1 MSGSIEL
8 RRGGKII
15 TPNKITN
22 NIKNFSVWRFSDFD
36 NREFVKS
43 VIYSIISQILKDSTF
58 KYLDYI
64 RIENSIIF
72 NGLEVVFYYNNAEVF
87 IFMSIKVDKKK
98 YLLDRPYPRR
108 GLLYDKLEGMIN
120 SINNECKLRQS

>member
-8 RRGGKII
+8 RRGDKII
-15 TPNKITN
+15 TPTKIIN
-22 NIKNFSVWRFSDFD
+22 NIKKFFVWRFSDFD
-36 NREFVKS
+36 NREFIKS
-43 VIYSIISQILKDSTF
+43 VIYSIILQILKDSTF

-98 YLLDRPYPRR
+98 YLLDKPYPRR

-120 SINNECKLRQS
+120 SINNECKLR

>member
-1 MSGSIEL
+1 MSRSIEL

-15 TPNKITN
+15 TPTKILN
-22 NIKNFSVWRFSDFD
+22 IIKNLSTWRFSGFD
-36 NREFVKS
+36 NRDFIKNI
-43 VIYSIISQILKDSTF
+43 IYLIISQIIKDSTF

-98 YLLDRPYPRR
+98 YLLDKPYPRR

-120 SINNECKLRQS
+120 SINNECKLR

>member
-1 MSGSIEL
+1 MSESIEL

-15 TPNKITN
+15 TPTKILN
-22 NIKNFSVWRFSDFD
+22 SIKSLYIWKFSNFD
-36 NREFVKS
+36 NRDFIKNI
-43 VIYSIISQILKDSTF
+43 IYLIISQIIKDSTF

-64 RIENSIIF
+64 RIKNSIIF

-87 IFMSIKVDKKK
+87 IFMSIKVDKKR
-98 YLLDRPYPRR
+98 YLLDKPYPRR

-120 SINNECKLRQS
+120 SINNECKLR

>member
-36 NREFVKS
+36 NREFIKS
-43 VIYSIISQILKDSTF
+43 VIYSIIPQILKDSTF

-108 GLLYDKLEGMIN
+108 SLLYDKLEGMIN

>member
-15 TPNKITN
+15 TPTKILN
-22 NIKNFSVWRFSDFD
+22 SIKSLYIWKFSSFD
-36 NREFVKS
+36 NRDFIKNI
-43 VIYSIISQILKDSTF
+43 IYLIISQIIKDSTF

-64 RIENSIIF
+64 RIKNSIIF

-87 IFMSIKVDKKK
+87 IFMSIKVDKKR
-98 YLLDRPYPRR
+98 YLLDKPYPRR

-120 SINNECKLRQS
+120 SINNECKLR